1 MSDTKAL
8 ELLGLEKLRE
18 RSGLVLA
25 VGILLALLGTA
36 AITAGVAATVASVLV
51 FAWLLV
57 FAGVA
62 QLFHAFSHR
71 PWQGFLLD
79 LLVGVLY
86 VVTGV
91 LLLQSP
97 LQGAET
103 LTLLMAAFFL
113 VGGLFRV
120 GAGLGA
126 GLPHRGWVVLSG
138 IINVILGG
146 LILAQWPAS
155 GLWVIG
161 LFVGIDLVFGG
172 WSLVMLG
179 LSLRRTPA

>member
-1 MSDTKAL
+1 MSDTSGAAVPELAKLRARSGWIVAVGIVL
-8 ELLGLEKLRE
+8 ELLG
-18 RSGLVLA
+18 
-25 VGILLALLGTA
+25 IA
-36 AITAGVAATVASVLV
+36 AIAANVATTLVSVLV

-71 PWQGFLLD
+71 DWQGFLLD
-79 LLVGVLY
+79 LLLGVLY
-86 VVTGV
+86 VVTGL

-97 LQGAET
+97 LQAAET
-103 LTLLMAAFFL
+103 LTLLMAAFFF
-113 VGGLFRV
+113 VSGLFRV
-120 GAGLGA
+120 GAAIGTH
-126 GLPHRGWVVLSG
+126 LPHRGWVVLSG
-138 IINVILGG
+138 VVNVVLGG

-172 WSLVMLG
+172 MSLVMLG
-179 LSLRRTPA
+179 LSLRRAA

>member
-1 MSDTKAL
+1 MSDTSAATLQELAKLRARSGWIVAVGIVL
-8 ELLGLEKLRE
+8 ELLG
-18 RSGLVLA
+18 
-25 VGILLALLGTA
+25 IA
-36 AITAGVAATVASVLV
+36 AIAFNLL

-71 PWQGFLLD
+71 DWQGFLLD
-79 LLVGVLY
+79 LLLGVLY
-86 VVTGV
+86 VVTGL

-97 LQGAET
+97 LQAAET
-103 LTLLMAAFFL
+103 LTLLMAAFFF
-113 VGGLFRV
+113 VSGLFRV
-120 GAGLGA
+120 GAAIGTH
-126 GLPHRGWVVLSG
+126 LPHRGWVVLSG
-138 IINVILGG
+138 VVNVVLGG

-172 WSLVMLG
+172 MSLVMLG
-179 LSLRRTPA
+179 LSLRRAA

>member
-1 MSDTKAL
+1 MTGTEDVTL
-8 ELLGLEKLRE
+8 QGIDRLRS
-18 RSGLVLA
+18 RSGWIVTI
-25 VGILLALLGTA
+25 GIVLALLGTA
-36 AITAGVAATVASVLV
+36 AIAAGVATTVVSVLV

-71 PWQGFLLD
+71 DWQGFLLD
-79 LLVGVLY
+79 LLLGVLY
-86 VVTGV
+86 GVTGL

-97 LQGAET
+97 VQGAET

-113 VGGLFRV
+113 VSGLFRI
-120 GAGLGA
+120 GAAIGA
-126 GLPHRGWVVLSG
+126 SLPNRGWVVLSG
-138 IINVILGG
+138 VVNVILGG

-179 LSLRRTPA
+179 LSLRRAA